1 MRRARLGR
9 GGCAMSS
16 GGLGKR
22 IEDRALV
29 RARAGHED
37 HARPGRPDE
46 DVARAGRTV
55 DEVPG
60 AKVPFLLL
68 DDEEALAGEN
78 EEILLLG
85 LGVIQAARLPRL
97 EDVEAEAE
105 LREEDLLQ
113 LRALAQRWT
122 VCLERSSASRSR
134 DSPPR
139 PRRRRS
145 GRTSRHRRERGRTRL
160 QRGALRARRY

>member
-1 MRRARLGR
+1 MP
-9 GGCAMSS
+9 SS
-16 GGLGKR
+16 
-22 IEDRALV
+22 V
-29 RARAGHED
+29 RAPVMRITHGLC
-37 HARPGRPDE
+37 RPDE

-85 LGVIQAARLPRL
+85 LGVIQAARLPLL

-122 VCLERSSASRSR
+122 VCLEGAAPAEVGIPHPGRVGGVQDEPAVIGGNEAGRGFSEGRFGHAAIESA
-134 DSPPR
+134 
-139 PRRRRS
+139 
-145 GRTSRHRRERGRTRL
+145 GGQL
-160 QRGALRARRY
+160 VRAGPTVAAVAAETPV